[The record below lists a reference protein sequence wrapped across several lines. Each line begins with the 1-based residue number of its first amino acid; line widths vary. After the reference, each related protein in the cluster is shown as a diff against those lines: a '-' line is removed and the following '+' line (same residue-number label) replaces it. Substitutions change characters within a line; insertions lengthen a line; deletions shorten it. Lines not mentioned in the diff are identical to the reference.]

1 MTKNFNIN
9 EFDCKCGCKMPSDVR
24 DNIQALAEN
33 LQIVRDILDEPIQ
46 INSAY
51 RCVAHNKDIGGVS
64 NSQHVLGKASDLVI
78 KNLSTDKVYTA
89 LDRLMEG
96 KFISQ
101 GGLGK
106 YNTFTHYDIRGHEAR
121 WSNV

>member
-9 EFDCKCGCKMPSDVR
+9 EFNCKCGCKMPNNVR

-64 NSQHVLGKASDLVI
+64 NSQHILGKASDLVI
-78 KNLSTDKVYTA
+78 KNLSTNKVYIA
-89 LDRLMEG
+89 LDRLMQG

-106 YNTFTHYDIRGHEAR
+106 YNTFTHYDTRGHEAR

>member
-1 MTKNFNIN
+1 
-9 EFDCKCGCKMPSDVR
+9 MPDDVR
-24 DNIQALAEN
+24 KNVEILAKN
-33 LQIVRDILDEPIQ
+33 LQIVRDILDEPIN
-46 INSAY
+46 ISSAY
-51 RCVAHNKDIGGVS
+51 RCEAHNKDIGGVS
-64 NSQHVLGKASDLVI
+64 NSQHILGKASDLVV

-89 LDRLMEG
+89 LDRLMDG

-121 WSNV
+121 W

>member
-1 MTKNFNIN
+1 MTNNFSLS
-9 EFDCKCGCKMPSDVR
+9 EFECKCGCEMPDSVKQ
-24 DNIQALAEN
+24 NVKILAKN
-33 LQIVRDILDEPIQ
+33 LQTVRDILGEPIR

-64 NSQHVLGKASDLVI
+64 NSKHVLGKASDLVI
-78 KNLSTDKVYTA
+78 SNISPDKVYTA
-89 LDRLMEG
+89 LDRLING

-106 YNTFTHYDIRGHEAR
+106 YNTFTHYDVRGHEAR

>member
-1 MTKNFNIN
+1 MTKNFNIK
-9 EFDCKCGCKMPSDVR
+9 EFNCKCGCEMPDDVR
-24 DNIQALAEN
+24 KNVEILAKN
-33 LQIVRDILDEPIQ
+33 LQIVRDILDEPIN
-46 INSAY
+46 ISSAY
-51 RCVAHNKDIGGVS
+51 RCEAHNKDIGGVS
-64 NSQHVLGKASDLVI
+64 NSQHILGKASDLVV

-89 LDRLMEG
+89 LDRLMDG

-121 WSNV
+121 W

>member
-1 MTKNFNIN
+1 MTKNFSLS
-9 EFDCKCGCKMPSDVR
+9 EFECKCGCEMP
-24 DNIQALAEN
+24 DNVKENVKILAEN
-33 LQIVRDILDEPIQ
+33 LQTVRDILGEPTI

-64 NSQHVLGKASDLVI
+64 NSQHILGKASDVVI
-78 KNLSTDKVYTA
+78 SNISPDKVYTA
-89 LDRLMEG
+89 LDRLMDG

>member
-1 MTKNFNIN
+1 MTKNFSLS
-9 EFDCKCGCKMPSDVR
+9 EFECKCGCEMP
-24 DNIQALAEN
+24 DNVKENVKILAEN
-33 LQIVRDILDEPIQ
+33 LQTVRDILGEPTI

-64 NSQHVLGKASDLVI
+64 NSQHVLGKASDVVI
-78 KNLSTDKVYTA
+78 SNISPDKVYTA
-89 LDRLMEG
+89 LDRLMDG